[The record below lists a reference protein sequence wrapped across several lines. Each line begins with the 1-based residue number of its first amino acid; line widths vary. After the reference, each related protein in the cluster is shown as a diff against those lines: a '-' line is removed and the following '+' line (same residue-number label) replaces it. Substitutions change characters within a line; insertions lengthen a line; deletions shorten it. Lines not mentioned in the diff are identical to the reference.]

1 MTTIFFKTLYESST
15 AMGFKK
21 SSKIDQDK
29 EAMQE
34 RVRRLE
40 EDKESLEKQVPL
52 KYWRGCG

>member
-1 MTTIFFKTLYESST
+1 MHLMKTIFFQTLYESST

-29 EAMQE
+29 GAMQE

-40 EDKESLEKQVPL
+40 EDKDSLEKQVT
-52 KYWRGCG
+52 